1 MWIALGIVVLLLW
14 LGLKL
19 VWNVAS
25 FGVHLLLIAAAAF
38 VVIHFL
44 RGRFGGR
51 RETS

>member
-1 MWIALGIVVLLLW
+1 MWIALGLVVLLLW
-14 LGLKL
+14 LGLKV

-44 RGRFGGR
+44 RNRFGGSR
-51 RETS
+51 NTP